1 MIPPEL
7 VPGPEG
13 IEGLSSDEASRILK
27 EDGPN
32 ELPSGRR
39 HTILDTVFEVMK
51 EPMFL
56 LLLAAGSL
64 YLVLGDHGEAL
75 MLLAFV
81 LFVIGITV
89 FQERRVE
96 HALDALRDLSSPG
109 RWSSATASPGAYPAG
124 TWCAGTSSCS
134 SRATGCPPTASS
146 SRTIIF
152 SWMSPCLPASRC
164 PCGRL
169 PAGQIRRW
177 VGRAAT
183 ARPSSSPARW
193 WSVDMASPS

>member
-1 MIPPEL
+1 MSLPEF
-7 VPGPEG
+7 VQNPEG
-13 IEGLSSDEASRILK
+13 TRGLSSDEALRILK

-39 HTILDTVFEVMK
+39 HTLLDTVFEVMK

-64 YLVLGDHGEAL
+64 YLILGDQGEAL

-96 HALDALRDLSSPG
+96 RALDALRDLSSPRALVIRDGITQRIPG
-109 RWSSATASPGAYPAG
+109 REVVRGDTVVLVEGDRVPADGVLISDINLLVDESLLTGKSVPVQKVAGKPGL
-124 TWCAGTSSCS
+124 W
-134 SRATGCPPTASS
+134 
-146 SRTIIF
+146 
-152 SWMSPCLPASRC
+152 
-164 PCGRL
+164 RL
-169 PAGQIRRW
+169 RHL
-177 VGRAAT
+177 
-183 ARPSSSPARW
+183 
-193 WSVDMASPS
+193 